1 VGKILS
7 RFSNPSRS
15 TRLSEAE
22 GLSFLRNG
30 GVTYVT
36 GNGVVER
43 GPGDSSWV
51 CESDLLLQGFEE
63 LNPPEWG
70 RDGGGKFMI
79 LGTCNL

>member
-1 VGKILS
+1 
-7 RFSNPSRS
+7 
-15 TRLSEAE
+15 
-22 GLSFLRNG
+22 
-30 GVTYVT
+30 VT
-36 GNGVVER
+36 GNRVVER

-51 CESDLLLQGFEE
+51 CEYDLLLQGFEE